1 MMRKLFLFW
10 YAVGI
15 LLMLTIGVPAPLA
28 FSNGLFLVF
37 YAMYAVSLEQGLRE
51 RTYWGWGRIA
61 LVGLSTFGV
70 EWLSV
75 TTGWPFGEY
84 SYTPVLGFLL
94 GSVPVTIAC
103 AWVGVFLNGMLLA
116 RGSNRWLRALQ
127 IGLFTVTLDLVL
139 DPVSYARGYWLWEGD
154 GAYFGIPATNFISW
168 FMISAALSLL
178 FPARETTYAVRREAA
193 RLGQLMLLMFGVLG
207 MKEGLYVPMLIA
219 AAASAVLEGAVIR
232 YHYIAKEQVV

>member
-10 YAVGI
+10 YAVGLI
-15 LLMLTIGVPAPLA
+15 LMLTIGVPTPLA

-51 RTYWGWGRIA
+51 RTPLGWGRIA
-61 LVGLSTFGV
+61 FVGLSTFGV

-84 SYTPVLGFLL
+84 NYTPVLGFLL
-94 GSVPVTIAC
+94 GGVPVTIAC
-103 AWVGVFLNGMLLA
+103 AWVGVFLNGMLLSK
-116 RGSNRWLRALQ
+116 GVNRWARALQ
-127 IGLFTVTLDLVL
+127 TGLFTVTLDLVL
-139 DPVSYARGYWLWEGD
+139 DPVAYARGFWLWEED

-178 FPARETTYAVRREAA
+178 FPVREISNAVRREAA

-219 AAASAVLEGAVIR
+219 VAAAAVLEGVVIR
-232 YHYIAKEQVV
+232 YHYIAKKQVV